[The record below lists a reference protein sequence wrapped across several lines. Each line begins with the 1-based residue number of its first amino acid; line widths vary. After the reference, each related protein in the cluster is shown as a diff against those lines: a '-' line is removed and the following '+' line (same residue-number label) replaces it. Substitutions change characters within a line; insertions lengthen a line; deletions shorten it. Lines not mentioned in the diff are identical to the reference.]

1 MECVVFRQE
10 YAQPTQFFLV
20 LAAKDAA
27 RGLPATATRGFV
39 VVLEKAWLYLT
50 GYKPTAE
57 VANVVNV
64 SSASTTFIMQVVPA
78 QGGAPERVRVIALE
92 AKNGVDLTPINSLV
106 PPQNVPAGSYM
117 DVVVQGGGFGSFDG
131 PYPWDP
137 NNPPA
142 GSTTLLA
149 EIDPERAARGI
160 P

>member
-1 MECVVFRQE
+1 
-10 YAQPTQFFLV
+10 
-20 LAAKDAA
+20 
-27 RGLPATATRGFV
+27 
-39 VVLEKAWLYLT
+39 
-50 GYKPTAE
+50 
-57 VANVVNV
+57 
-64 SSASTTFIMQVVPA
+64 
-78 QGGAPERVRVIALE
+78 
-92 AKNGVDLTPINSLV
+92 VDLTPINSLV